1 MTTENITGWRA
12 FTATA
17 VAIAARVRVKVDSAG
32 LISVAGATDNWIG
45 TTIAVVAA
53 SGVGTVRLRNAPGTM
68 LFVASAPITLGDR
81 LYPTAAGKV
90 DNAAGTGA
98 FTGYVALEAATAD
111 EDIIECAMCDASG
124 FTAAAAQAALVDNS
138 GATTSATFALTALSG
153 GGADALSNAEASIIN
168 VDLATIATAVN
179 AIRTACIA
187 AGIMKGS
194 A

>member
-1 MTTENITGWRA
+1 
-12 FTATA
+12 
-17 VAIAARVRVKVDSAG
+17 
-32 LISVAGATDNWIG
+32 
-45 TTIAVVAA
+45 
-53 SGVGTVRLRNAPGTM
+53 
-68 LFVASAPITLGDR
+68 
-81 LYPTAAGKV
+81 
-90 DNAAGTGA
+90 
-98 FTGYVALEAATAD
+98 
-111 EDIIECAMCDASG
+111 MCDASG